1 MYQILIIG
9 GGLQALSVARS
20 LKKEKYNVVALIHEN
35 DLSIHSRHIDVLY
48 TTNCN
53 PLKNDNYFNKI
64 LDILQEHEIDVI
76 IPLSDATAEC
86 LSINKEK
93 IEEFY
98 SAKCAIPSHDIFK
111 KANDKWEL
119 ISLCEEIGLPH
130 PKTRDIEKD
139 KLEEIATYVGF
150 PALIKPNISV
160 GARGITFVN
169 SLEELRQKYAQVIK
183 QYGKSALQ
191 EYIENGGAPY
201 YNVMLYRNI
210 SGEIVNSVVF
220 KIIRYYPVKGGSSS
234 YGETIYCD
242 ELVDICKKC
251 LDALGWF
258 GFADFDVL
266 QTTSGEY
273 KIIEINPRVPA
284 SLRAAEI
291 SGVNFPDLIVK
302 DALGVGYTSYRYKPG
317 KQLRYLGLD
326 IMWFLNSDKR
336 FKSTPSW
343 FNFFGK
349 DLYYQEKGAMF
360 SSLLSGIKKIVSPS
374 FRKSKKGI

>member
-20 LKKEKYNVVALIHEN
+20 LKKQKYNVVALIHEN

-48 TTNCN
+48 TTKCN
-53 PLKNDNYFNKI
+53 PLENDNYFNKI
-64 LDILQEHEIDVI
+64 LDILQKHKIDVV
-76 IPLSDATAEC
+76 IPMSDATAEC

-111 KANDKWEL
+111 KANDKWGL

-183 QYGKSALQ
+183 QYGNSALQ

-210 SGEIVNSVVF
+210 FCTFSIN
-220 KIIRYYPVKGGSSS
+220 
-234 YGETIYCD
+234 
-242 ELVDICKKC
+242 
-251 LDALGWF
+251 WN
-258 GFADFDVL
+258 
-266 QTTSGEY
+266 TSG
-273 KIIEINPRVPA
+273 
-284 SLRAAEI
+284 
-291 SGVNFPDLIVK
+291 
-302 DALGVGYTSYRYKPG
+302 
-317 KQLRYLGLD
+317 
-326 IMWFLNSDKR
+326 
-336 FKSTPSW
+336 
-343 FNFFGK
+343 
-349 DLYYQEKGAMF
+349 
-360 SSLLSGIKKIVSPS
+360 
-374 FRKSKKGI
+374 